1 MNRGKFVFSQLIDFL
16 PKEKFDWLVKKY
28 QGNKYVKKF
37 TCWNHLLVMIFAQ
50 LTQRESLR
58 DLIASL
64 SAHKSKFNRLGFGE
78 SVTRSNLSKAN
89 EQRDPRIFED
99 FAYILVEEARRLR
112 AGDVD
117 ETFFYQG
124 NVYAFDSTTIS
135 LCLQT
140 FWWSR
145 LHHDKGAVKL
155 HGLYDVKADVP
166 SFFVITNGDLHDSK
180 VMHMIPYE
188 QDSLYIFDRAY
199 MVTDRLHLINEI
211 GASFIVREKHA
222 MVYEIIEDKHYNNPE
237 TGVMADQKIKFT
249 GKKTKKNYPDTIR
262 RVVFYDKEGNRT
274 FVFYTNN
281 FDMSA
286 ENVALGY
293 KYRWRIELFWK
304 WLKQHLHVKEFFGT
318 TENAVK
324 IQLYV
329 AIITYCLVAIAEK
342 RMEIDMDM
350 YDMLRI
356 LSISLLERDNIR
368 DLLIAMPQEEK
379 LQNVTQLSL
388 NFF

>member
-1 MNRGKFVFSQLIDFL
+1 MIKDINQSKLNSKQKSDAIKELIIKDGGKCMTKQEIDELLKNNISEEDFI
-16 PKEKFDWLVKKY
+16 KWF
-28 QGNKYVKKF
+28 
-37 TCWNHLLVMIFAQ
+37 HLLVMIFAQ

-117 ETFFYQG
+117 DTFFYQG

-145 LHHDKGAVKL
+145 LHHDKGAVKF
-155 HGLYDVKADVP
+155 HSLYDVKADVP

-199 MVTDRLHLINEI
+199 MVTDRLHLKS
-211 GASFIVREKHA
+211 G
-222 MVYEIIEDKHYNNPE
+222 
-237 TGVMADQKIKFT
+237 
-249 GKKTKKNYPDTIR
+249 
-262 RVVFYDKEGNRT
+262 
-274 FVFYTNN
+274 
-281 FDMSA
+281 
-286 ENVALGY
+286 
-293 KYRWRIELFWK
+293 
-304 WLKQHLHVKEFFGT
+304 
-318 TENAVK
+318 
-324 IQLYV
+324 
-329 AIITYCLVAIAEK
+329 
-342 RMEIDMDM
+342 
-350 YDMLRI
+350 
-356 LSISLLERDNIR
+356 
-368 DLLIAMPQEEK
+368 
-379 LQNVTQLSL
+379 
-388 NFF
+388 